1 VVKKQIM
8 NFKNLLV
15 LLFIS
20 TYFTNCQSDPNSKK
34 MHTANSLSFSK
45 IPFGTTPH
53 GDVDLFSLKNKN
65 GMEVKITNY
74 GGIITSIIVPDKDGK
89 MADVVLGFDNIEQY
103 LEPQPYF
110 GAIIGRYG
118 NRIANGKFK
127 LDDNEYTLVKNNGE
141 NHLHGGTKGF
151 DKVIWEAKK
160 VHYENKI
167 GVEMT
172 YTSPDMEEGYP
183 GNLEVIV
190 QYALNN
196 DNQLFIAYQANSDK
210 KTLCNLTNHSY
221 FNLSGEGNGTI
232 LNHELTLNANQI
244 TPTDEGMIPTGELQL
259 VKDTPFD
266 FIYATQIGQRI
277 EDDNQQLKNGN
288 GYDHNFVLNKGKND
302 ERAAALFD
310 PESGRFMEVFTTE
323 PGIQIYTGNF
333 LDGSLIGKSGKPYLK
348 RGAVCLETQHFPDSP
363 NQPNFP
369 STTLEAKKLYS
380 SLTIYKF
387 SVRK

>member
-1 VVKKQIM
+1 M
-8 NFKNLLV
+8 NLHKILFS
-15 LLFIS
+15 LLFSILL
-20 TYFTNCQSDPNSKK
+20 FTCTSDQTNSKK
-34 MHTANSLSFSK
+34 MQNDDSLSFLK
-45 IPFGTTPH
+45 TPFGTTPD
-53 GDVDLFSLKNKN
+53 GEVELFSLKNKN
-65 GMEVKITNY
+65 GMEVKVTNY
-74 GGIITSIIVPDKDGK
+74 GGIITSIIVPDKNGE
-89 MADVVLGFDNIEQY
+89 MADVVLGFDSLSQY
-103 LEPQPYF
+103 LEPHPYF

-127 LDDNEYTLVKNNGE
+127 LDNNEYTLVKNNGE

-160 VHYENKI
+160 VHSQNKV
-167 GVEMT
+167 GVELT
-172 YTSPDMEEGYP
+172 YTSADMEEGYP
-183 GNLEVIV
+183 GKLEVTV

-196 DNQLFIAYQANSDK
+196 DNQLFIAYQADSDK

-221 FNLSGEGNGTI
+221 FNLSGEGNGSI
-232 LNHELTLNANQI
+232 LNHELTLDANQI
-244 TPTDEGMIPTGELQL
+244 TPTDEGLIPTGELQS

-266 FIYATQIGQRI
+266 FLSATQIGQRI
-277 EDDNQQLKNGN
+277 DDDHQQLKNGD
-288 GYDHNFVLNKGKND
+288 GYDHNFVLNKRKDN

-310 PESGRFMEVFTTE
+310 PKSGRFMEVFTTE

-363 NQPNFP
+363 NQPSFP
-369 STTLEAKKLYS
+369 STTLEPNKLYS

>member
-1 VVKKQIM
+1 MQ
-8 NFKNLLV
+8 NG
-15 LLFIS
+15 
-20 TYFTNCQSDPNSKK
+20 D
-34 MHTANSLSFSK
+34 SLSFSK
-45 IPFGTTPH
+45 TPFGTTPD

-65 GMEVKITNY
+65 GMEVKITNF
-74 GGIITSIIVPDKDGK
+74 GGIITSVIVPDKNGK
-89 MADVVLGFDNIEQY
+89 MADVVLGFDSLTQY
-103 LEPQPYF
+103 LEPHPYF

-127 LDDNEYTLVKNNGE
+127 LDNAVANEYTLVKNNGE
-141 NHLHGGTKGF
+141 NHLHGGVKGF

-183 GNLEVIV
+183 GNLEVVV

-196 DNQLFIAYQANSDK
+196 DNQLSIAYQANSDK

-221 FNLSGEGNGTI
+221 FNLAGEGNETI
-232 LNHELTLNANQI
+232 LNHELTVNADLM
-244 TPTDEGMIPTGELQL
+244 TPTDEGLIPTGELQS
-259 VKDTPFD
+259 VKGTPFD
-266 FIYATQIGQRI
+266 FEYATTIGKRI
-277 EDDNQQLKNGN
+277 DEDNQQLKNGN
-288 GYDHNFVLNKGKND
+288 GYDHNFVLNKRKND

-310 PESGRFMEVFTTE
+310 PENGRFMEVFTSE
-323 PGIQIYTGNF
+323 PGLQIYTANF
-333 LDGSLIGKSGKPYLK
+333 LNGSLAGKSGKPYLK

-363 NQPNFP
+363 NQPSFP